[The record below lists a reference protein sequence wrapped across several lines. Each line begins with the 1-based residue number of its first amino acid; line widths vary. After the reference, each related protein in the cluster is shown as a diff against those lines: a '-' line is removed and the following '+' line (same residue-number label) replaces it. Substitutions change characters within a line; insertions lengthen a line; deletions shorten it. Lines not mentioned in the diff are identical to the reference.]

1 MTWLVNILNCS
12 RRWLYVAACGSFFFA
27 LIAVYS
33 NHFHNDFHFDDG
45 HTIQNNLYIRDLRNI
60 PLFFTSTRTFSANPL
75 NQSYRPLVTTTLALD
90 YRLGHGLNPA
100 VFHATSFAFF
110 VIQCVAMLFLFR
122 RLMDRARPH
131 RWNRWLA
138 LFAVAWYGLHTAN
151 AETVNYIIARSDILS
166 TLGVVLALLMFMSG
180 GRGRRWLLY
189 LIPMAAGVL
198 AKEQGAMAAPLIVL
212 YVALFEHELSV
223 RQLLQP
229 RQLGRVLRDTWPAF
243 VTCAALI
250 AIGSHLADTWVPGG
264 TSRVAYLLTQPFVLL
279 HYAFSFVLPA
289 NLSADTDWNPIANP
303 FDDRVT
309 AGLIFIACASWMA
322 AAASRRRETRPVAF
336 GILWFFMALLPT
348 SSLVPLAE
356 VTNDHRMFFPFV
368 GVTLTAAWT
377 LGLMLM
383 RRETHVPAPR
393 WIAPAVV
400 TGCVVVLAAH
410 GYGTRQRNAVWRTEE
425 SLWFDVTKK
434 SPENGRGL
442 MNYGLIQMEHGDL
455 DSAEEYFDRALQYT
469 PRYAYLH
476 VNLGVLKSARG
487 DREAAERHFRLAQ
500 QYAPDNPVSYFF
512 YGRWLHKAGRYEEAA
527 ATVRRALDLSPG
539 HVAARHLLLDIT
551 GEQGDWETVEA
562 LARETLRIE
571 PDDQLAAS
579 WLGEARRRD
588 QPGKRNA
595 EPRDSRAT
603 AGSQMT
609 AEQWLGMSLAQFR
622 AGKYEDAKESS
633 REALRLRPEYAEAYN
648 NLCAAENATAQYSS
662 AADACRRALST
673 QAGPRARP

>member
-1 MTWLVNILNCS
+1 MRWLVNTLNRSS
-12 RRWLYVAACGSFFFA
+12 RWVYVVACGSFFFG
-27 LIAVYS
+27 LIGVYS

-60 PLFFTSTRTFSANPL
+60 PLFFASTRTFSANPL

-90 YRLGHGLNPA
+90 YRLGNGLNPA

-110 VIQCVAMLFLFR
+110 MMQCAAMLFLFR

-166 TLGVVLALLMFMSG
+166 TLGVVLALLMFTSG
-180 GRGRRWLLY
+180 GRARRWLLY
-189 LIPMAAGVL
+189 LLPMAAGVL
-198 AKEQGAMAAPLIVL
+198 AKEQGAMAAPLIFL
-212 YVALFEHELSV
+212 YVALFERELPV
-223 RQLLQP
+223 RELLQP
-229 RQLGRVLRDTWPAF
+229 RQLGSLVRETWPAF
-243 VTCAALI
+243 LTCAALI
-250 AIGSHLADTWVPGG
+250 AMGSHLADTWVPGG
-264 TSRVAYLLTQPFVLL
+264 TSRLAYLLAQPFVLL
-279 HYAFSFVLPA
+279 HYAFSFVLPV

-309 AGLIFIACASWMA
+309 AGVIFIACASWMA
-322 AAASRRRETRPVAF
+322 VAASRRRETRPVAF
-336 GILWFFMALLPT
+336 GILWFFIALLPT

-368 GVTLTAAWT
+368 GVTLMAAWT

-383 RRETHVPAPR
+383 QRETLVLAQR
-393 WIAPAVV
+393 WMAPAVAA
-400 TGCVVVLAAH
+400 GCIVVLAAH
-410 GYGTRQRNAVWRTEE
+410 ACGTRQRNAVWHSEE

-442 MNYGLIQMEHGDL
+442 MNYGLIQMERGDL

-487 DREAAERHFRLAQ
+487 DREAAEHHFRLAQ
-500 QYAPDNPVSYFF
+500 QYAPDDPVSYFF
-512 YGRWLHKAGRYEEAA
+512 YGRWLYKAGRHEEAA
-527 ATVRRALDLSPG
+527 AAVRRALDLSPG
-539 HVAARHLLLDIT
+539 HAAARHLLLDIM
-551 GEQGDWETVEA
+551 GQQGDWETVEA

-571 PDDQLAAS
+571 PDDQPAAS
-579 WLGEARRRD
+579 WLDEARRRA
-588 QPGKRNA
+588 PSEKRNG
-595 EPRDSRAT
+595 ERRDSRA
-603 AGSQMT
+603 AGSSHL
-609 AEQWLGMSLAQFR
+609 AVEQWLRLGPHWL
-622 AGKYEDAKESS
+622 DA
-633 REALRLRPEYAEAYN
+633 
-648 NLCAAENATAQYSS
+648 T
-662 AADACRRALST
+662 DCRRAEVNMASPTTALS
-673 QAGPRARP
+673 AGARPPASVSRLADRVRPGDRHRGSR